1 MAADP
6 VILVTAGSAGLGRA
20 VALHFA
26 RNGYRVAF
34 NYNSNEFRVA
44 TLLSELK
51 VASNRDHFHIQA
63 DLSSRTEVGRL
74 VRETHGRTGRIHVVF
89 SNIGWSQFRDTCRL
103 DDNVFDQDW
112 DRAYT
117 MNVKSHLWLL
127 QATMPHLAE
136 AEGCFVTTS
145 SIAGVSGMGSSL
157 AYGVSKA
164 AQIHMMKGVATM
176 VGPRIRVNTIS
187 PGMLETDWSKRFTD
201 QEKEQ
206 HTDQT
211 RLKRFVRLEDVAEQ
225 VLSLAKNRSIT
236 GANIVIDAGFVR

>member
-34 NYNSNEFRVA
+34 NYNSNESRAA

-74 VRETHGRTGRIHVVF
+74 VRETHGRTGRLDVVF
-89 SNIGWSQFRDTCRL
+89 SNVGWSQFRDTCRL
-103 DDNVFDQDW
+103 DDNVFEADW

-117 MNVKSHLWLL
+117 MN
-127 QATMPHLAE
+127 
-136 AEGCFVTTS
+136 
-145 SIAGVSGMGSSL
+145 

-176 VGPRIRVNTIS
+176 VGPGIRVNTIS
-187 PGMLETDWSKRFTD
+187 PEMLETDWSKRFTD

-206 HTDQT
+206 HKNQT

-236 GANIVIDAGFVR
+236 GVNIVIDAGFVR

>member
-34 NYNSNEFRVA
+34 NYNSNESRAA

-74 VRETHGRTGRIHVVF
+74 VRETHGRTGRLDVVF
-89 SNIGWSQFRDTCRL
+89 SDVGWSQFRDTCRL
-103 DDNVFDQDW
+103 DDNLFEADW

-136 AEGCFVTTS
+136 TEGCFVTTS
-145 SIAGVSGMGSSL
+145 SIAA

-176 VGPRIRVNTIS
+176 VGPGIH
-187 PGMLETDWSKRFTD
+187 

-206 HTDQT
+206 HKNRT

-236 GANIVIDAGFVR
+236 GVNIVIDAGFVR